1 MILKKVLSFITAF
14 TMVCGLSLMTGCG
27 DSKKGSVKIEY
38 GASMMVNSDGLP
50 FPIEFDSHF
59 LTADEVK
66 AIVNYYYSIEKQDEE
81 LAKNSSYPDY
91 LEYLSDSYEFPT
103 VKDMLKSNYDTMGNV
118 LGSENYSFKN
128 IKIVKCVT
136 EEDKNVYTYFD
147 KIDNVINKSLEK
159 SGKIDS
165 SPKIENRKLVEA
177 DIICESGGEEISL
190 TEKAGNQQLYI
201 YTIDGQPYVL

>member
-1 MILKKVLSFITAF
+1 MVLKKALSFITAF
-14 TMVCGLSLMTGCG
+14 TMICGLSFMTGCG
-27 DSKKGSVKIEY
+27 ENKKGSVKMEY

-50 FPIEFDSHF
+50 FPVEFDSRF

-91 LEYLSDSYEFPT
+91 LEYLSDSYEFSD

-118 LGSENYSFKN
+118 LGSDNYSFKN

-136 EEDKNVYTYFD
+136 EEDKDVYTYFNA
-147 KIDNVINKSLEK
+147 IDNVINKSFEK
-159 SGKIDS
+159 SGNTL
-165 SPKIENRKLVEA
+165 PKIENRKLVEA